1 MCVCVLSIH
10 VSDKMLIFN
19 ALNNKINID
28 RRHMR
33 NKGNKKLAFKAGKIG
48 EKIGGKQKITL

>member
-1 MCVCVLSIH
+1 VCVLSIH